1 VIRRIGPIL
10 LLLSIG
16 ALTGACKSAPDRD
29 TLDRTTRT
37 VKGLPKSSDEQIGLE
52 LVTWHVDETALIDET
67 LDRYAGRDERSPEFR
82 SLDRNAVVVI
92 RLQEAQL
99 PELLGSIGGV
109 NASMSTW
116 CGQVTEWRPLRDI
129 RFKRNLLMV
138 DGRTTLLD
146 GGKLALAARAWVE
159 PTLEG
164 ARMHLEFVPRFQ
176 ADRGQYASLL
186 KRTPPKMLVFDG
198 LAEQTDLLPGEVLL
212 VTCSSLPSPP
222 ETEPEP
228 VNAPAGDDPDP
239 SDDPSLDT
247 KVPGTQRIKG
257 SIELGHTL
265 FSLGGEAPER
275 IILIL
280 TPRIPPNAIPGNTN
294 RRAGTAAEIRS

>member
-1 VIRRIGPIL
+1 MIRRTGPIL
-10 LLLSIG
+10 LLLIG
-16 ALTGACKSAPDRD
+16 ALCGACKSAPESVA
-29 TLDRTTRT
+29 TENTTRAT
-37 VKGLPKSSDEQIGLE
+37 KGLPKSSAEQTGLE
-52 LVTWHVDETALIDET
+52 LVTWHVDESALIDET
-67 LDRYAGRDERSPEFR
+67 LDRYAARDEQSPEFK
-82 SLDRNAVVVI
+82 SLDRNAVVVM
-92 RLQEAQL
+92 RLQEDQL
-99 PELLGSIGGV
+99 PALIRSIGGV

-116 CGQVTEWRPLRDI
+116 CGQVTDWRPLRDI
-129 RFKRNLLMV
+129 RFKRNLVMV

-186 KRTPPKMLVFDG
+186 RRTPPKMLIFDR
-198 LAEQTDLLPGEVLL
+198 LAEQTDLFPGEVLL
-212 VTCSSLPSPP
+212 VTCSSLPKP
-222 ETEPEP
+222 PEP
-228 VNAPAGDDPDP
+228 VPVEAPVGDDPDP
-239 SDDPSLDT
+239 EDDPSLDT
-247 KVPGTQRIKG
+247 RAPGTRTVDG

-280 TPRIPPNAIPGNTN
+280 TPRIPPNAIPENTN
-294 RRAGTAAEIRS
+294 RRAGNAVETRS